1 MTQIKLLILGFVIG
15 LNQILRE
22 ELLIALLASDHD
34 MVVRSLTDVYK
45 IMKCVLK

>member
-34 MVVRSLTDVYK
+34 MVVRSLTD
-45 IMKCVLK
+45 I

>member
-22 ELLIALLASDHD
+22 ELLIALLASDQD